1 MNGRKSKNIVLI
13 GFMGCGKSTV
23 GIKLSWKFKM
33 PVIDT
38 DKLIERDAG
47 VSISQIFEKQGE
59 TAFRD
64 METGLLKE
72 LSEQST
78 TRIISTG
85 GGTPVRSEN
94 RAYLRACGTVIYL
107 RISPE
112 CVYERLK
119 EDTTRP
125 LLQCEN
131 PLEKIRGLMQ
141 SRKQA
146 YEDCAHIIVDV
157 DGLTMDQV
165 LERIDEQIN
174 EYERQGVCE

>member
-1 MNGRKSKNIVLI
+1 MNERKSKNIVLI

-23 GIKLSWKFKM
+23 GIKLSWKYKM
-33 PVIDT
+33 PVVDT
-38 DKLIERDAG
+38 DKLIEQNAG
-47 VSISQIFEKQGE
+47 MRISEIFEVKGE
-59 TAFRD
+59 DSFRD
-64 METGLLKE
+64 METDTLQK
-72 LSEQST
+72 LSNQNVN
-78 TRIISTG
+78 RIISTG
-85 GGTPVRSEN
+85 GGTPVREGN
-94 RAYLRACGTVIYL
+94 RELIRACGTVVYL

-165 LERIDEQIN
+165 LERIEEQIN

>member
-1 MNGRKSKNIVLI
+1 MKNKNIVLI

-23 GIKLSWKFKM
+23 GIKLSWKYKM

-47 VSISQIFEKQGE
+47 VSISRIFEEQGE
-59 TAFRD
+59 AAFRN
-64 METGLLKE
+64 METGLLQD
-72 LSEQST
+72 LSRQT
-78 TRIISTG
+78 VTRIISTG
-85 GGTPVRSEN
+85 GGTPVRPEN
-94 RAYLRACGTVIYL
+94 RTYLKACGTVIYL

-119 EDTTRP
+119 GDTTRP

-141 SRKQA
+141 SRKDA

-157 DGLTMDQV
+157 DGLTMEQV
-165 LERIDEQIN
+165 LERIEEQLN
-174 EYERQGVCE
+174 EYERQEVCE